1 MDENEKAV
9 LDWAI
14 TEVHALRFLV
24 KRLYVQQYRNLPDSA
39 DEASKAIEATRGT
52 AVRAEFPE
60 AEHDNPLSMKG
71 AISIFLDEVIEE
83 LQRR

>member
-24 KRLYVQQYRNLPDSA
+24 KRLYVQHYRNLPDSA
-39 DEASKAIEATRGT
+39 DEASKAIEASQGT
-52 AVRAEFPE
+52 AIRAKLSE
-60 AEHDNPLSMKG
+60 AEYDNPLSMKG
-71 AISIFLDEVIEE
+71 VISIFLDEVIEE

>member
-24 KRLYVQQYRNLPDSA
+24 KCLYVQHYRNLPDLA
-39 DEASKAIEATRGT
+39 DEASKAIEANQGT
-52 AVRAEFPE
+52 AARAQFSER
-60 AEHDNPLSMKG
+60 EHDKPLSVKG

-83 LQRR
+83 LQMR